1 MYKHIP
7 AKTYRDFFEDNNT
20 QILNAKLEEIEH
32 YYNSMTYEVK
42 NLDKYS
48 SNSVRITQGYFT
60 TVPRSIA
67 EDFRKEILCSGYF
80 ILEEEYDK
88 YKDGITFY
96 VSLFEKE

>member
-1 MYKHIP
+1 MYEHIP
-7 AKTYRDFFEDNNT
+7 VKIYRNFFEDNNM
-20 QILNAKLEEIEH
+20 QILDAKLEEIEH
-32 YYNSMTYEVK
+32 YYNSMIDEIK

-67 EDFRKEILCSGYF
+67 EDFRKEILSSGYF

-96 VSLFEKE
+96 ISLFEKE